1 MRKTGENIKKICK
14 QKGITVKYIQEE
26 LNVGAFQSIYNW
38 FNGKTLP
45 SLDNL
50 YALSKILEVSM
61 DNLVIGM
68 SEIEKLETQEVARYG
83 LLVDDKE
90 QNEKE
95 RIRRLKYYIRMV
107 A

>member
-1 MRKTGENIKKICK
+1 
-14 QKGITVKYIQEE
+14 
-26 LNVGAFQSIYNW
+26 
-38 FNGKTLP
+38 
-45 SLDNL
+45 
-50 YALSKILEVSM
+50 M